1 LPEKIRGYDKFGL
14 EHSTSSAKSGKQVSA
29 VETAKEILGQAKDK

>member
-1 LPEKIRGYDKFGL
+1 MPEKVRGYDKFGL

-29 VETAKEILGQAKDK
+29 EQVAKEIVEHHKK